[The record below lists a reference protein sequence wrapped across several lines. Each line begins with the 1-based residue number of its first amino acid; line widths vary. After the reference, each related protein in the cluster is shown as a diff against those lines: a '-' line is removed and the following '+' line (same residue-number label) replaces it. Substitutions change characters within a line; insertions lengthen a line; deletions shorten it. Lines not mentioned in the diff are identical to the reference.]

1 MSNSTQDIG
10 FILIV
15 DDNPTNLSVLAQ
27 TLKGAGLNIRIQTDG
42 ESALQQLEDDSDY
55 PELILL
61 DVEMP
66 GINGFETCRRI
77 KENPKTQDIPIIFMT
92 ALSDTESKVKG
103 LSLGA
108 VDYITKPFEG
118 EEVLARVR
126 VHLQI
131 RTLTR
136 NQKQWNEQLEQRVA
150 ERTAALQQAQVQLV
164 QKEKLATLGEL
175 VAGVAHEI
183 NNPISCIAGNIPLA
197 YEYVEDLIKIIK
209 LYQTH
214 CPLSN
219 LEIEQAL
226 EEVDLEFTLEDLFKI
241 IESIQLSSDRI
252 KDISVSLRNFSRLD
266 TDAKVLANLHE
277 GLDSTLVI
285 LRHRLKAVGNRPAI
299 EVIKEYGNIPEVEC
313 YPGLLNQAFMNLL
326 ANAIDALEDDRLG
339 GIEKGEKSCNDI
351 SPMIRLGTEIA
362 GDRVIIRIADNG
374 GGMSEEVQKQLFKPL
389 FTTKPLGKG
398 TGLGLSIVRQVV
410 EEKHHGKL
418 SFVSEWGKGCEFTI
432 ALRIADASALPLK

>member
-1 MSNSTQDIG
+1 MSTSVQDPG

-27 TLKGAGLNIRIQTDG
+27 TLKSAGMNVRIETDG
-42 ESALQQLEDDSDY
+42 ESALEQLEDDSDY

-77 KENPKTQDIPIIFMT
+77 KANPKTQEIPIIFMT

-118 EEVLARVR
+118 KEVLARVR

-131 RTLTR
+131 RALTR

-150 ERTAALQQAQVQLV
+150 ERTAELQQAQVQLV

-183 NNPISCIAGNIPLA
+183 NNPISCIAGNIPIVH
-197 YEYVEDLIKIIK
+197 EYVKDLIKTIK
-209 LYQTH
+209 IYQKQSLLAST
-214 CPLSN
+214 
-219 LEIEQAL
+219 EIEEILQ
-226 EEVDLEFTLEDLFKI
+226 EIDLEFTIEDLLKI
-241 IESIQLSSDRI
+241 VESIHLSTDRI
-252 KDISVSLRNFSRLD
+252 KEISVSLRNFSRLD
-266 TDAKVLANLHE
+266 TNSTVLANIHD

-285 LRHRLKAVGNRPAI
+285 LRHRLKPVGNRPAI
-299 EVIKEYGNIPEVEC
+299 KVIKEYGNIPEFQC

-326 ANAIDALEDDRLG
+326 ANAIDALEDDKPRLMN
-339 GIEKGEKSCNDI
+339 GEKSGNQT
-351 SPMIRLGTEIA
+351 SPMIRINTEVA

-374 GGMSEEVQKQLFKPL
+374 GGMSEEVQQQLFKPL

-410 EEKHHGKL
+410 EEKHQGKL
-418 SFVSEWGKGCEFTI
+418 SFVSESGKGCEFAI
-432 ALRIADASALPLK
+432 ALPWR